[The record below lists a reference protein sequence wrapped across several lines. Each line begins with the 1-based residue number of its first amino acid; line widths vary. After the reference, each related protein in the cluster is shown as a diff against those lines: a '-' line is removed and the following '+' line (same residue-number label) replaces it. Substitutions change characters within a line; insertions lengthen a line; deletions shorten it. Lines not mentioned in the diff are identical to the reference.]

1 MSPMD
6 PNQRGEMP
14 FLDHLEELRWRIFKG
29 IGALILCT
37 ILGFWLIY
45 RFEVLQLLIEPLL
58 PYLPEDGRLNYLNPV
73 TPFFFILK
81 TSVLVGLVMALPI
94 VVYQVWAFLSPALE
108 KREKQLIVPALYG
121 GFLLFA
127 AGVWLAYAFALP
139 FSLKFLLGIQTDILT
154 PMLTADE
161 YLSFVVRLM
170 VAFGVIFELPVVV
183 LILSVLGLV
192 TPAFLR
198 SKRRHA
204 IVVITILA
212 SLLSPGD
219 VLAVTVIMMGPLIL
233 LYELS
238 IWISVFVYRWKR
250 EDESPSIK
258 APEPPK
264 ASVSL
269 DDDDDDDGG
278 ER

>member
-1 MSPMD
+1 MER
-6 PNQRGEMP
+6 NERGEMP
-14 FLDHLEELRWRIFKG
+14 FLDHLEELRWRIFKAA
-29 IGALILCT
+29 GALIVCT
-37 ILGFWLIY
+37 LIGAWLII
-45 RFEVLQLLIEPLL
+45 RFDALTLLVEPVV
-58 PYLPEDGRLNYLNPV
+58 PFLPEGQTRLNYLNPV
-73 TPFFFILK
+73 TPFFFIIK
-81 TSVLVGLVMALPI
+81 TSVLVGLVGALPI
-94 VVYQVWAFLSPALE
+94 IVYQIWAFLSPALE
-108 KREKQLIVPALYG
+108 KREKRLIVPALYG
-121 GFLLFA
+121 GFVLFA
-127 AGVWLAYAFALP
+127 IGVWLAYTIALP
-139 FSLKFLLGIQTDILT
+139 VSLQFLLGIQTDVLQ

-161 YLSFVVRLM
+161 YLSFVFRLLL
-170 VAFGVIFELPVVV
+170 AFGLIFELPVVI

-204 IVVITILA
+204 IVIITILA

-219 VLAVTVIMMGPLIL
+219 VLAVTVIMMGPLVL

-250 EDESPSIK
+250 DDEEPTIL

-269 DDDDDDDGG
+269 GDD
-278 ER
+278 EESR